1 MWGRLSFSFALWPA
15 FHFRQWSE
23 RVLFWRLRM
32 VVGMNRCTLN
42 AFWFLIVFFANAKRA
57 LISWTLPCRNTSSLT
72 VLVAHGF
79 ATRKQA
85 KRKSRNEP
93 NCFRRCLL
101 LFSCK
106 ISVGWIWYSHITRTW
121 LRMVATLPLLLLGWC
136 RSISW
141 TLRECAQLLLTW
153 CLPLY

>member
-1 MWGRLSFSFALWPA
+1 MWGRLSFSFPLWPA

-42 AFWFLIVFFANAKRA
+42 AFWFLIVSFWNAKRA
-57 LISWTLPCRNTSSLT
+57 LISWTLPCLNTSSLT

-79 ATRKQA
+79 ATQKQA
-85 KRKSRNEP
+85 KPKSKSEP
-93 NCFRRCLL
+93 NCFRQCLL

-106 ISVGWIWYSHITRTW
+106 TNAGWIWCSHITRTW
-121 LRMVATLPLLLLGWC
+121 LRMVGVFLEHWGNALSCFWPGAYHYINHFEWAND
-136 RSISW
+136 IM
-141 TLRECAQLLLTW
+141 
-153 CLPLY
+153 